1 MTAMYTTTDEQGL
14 LNNYATEPAMYLAE
28 YPSPEQQRNYMLQ
41 GGIAVLFVVSLILT
55 AISVS

>member
-1 MTAMYTTTDEQGL
+1 MYTTTDEQGL